1 MKLSNTEI
9 QEIHTILEKY
19 CNSKEARSMKSF
31 CQHGSVSTYEHVM
44 YVTKVCYYLNKRLG
58 LGSNVKSLVIG
69 AFLHDFYLYDWHEK
83 DGSHRWHGFSHAHT
97 ALLNA
102 STRFSLTDKE
112 KDIIAHHMWPLNL
125 TKVPRSREALLVCLV
140 DKYCSTVETLTKRS
154 AQA

>member
-69 AFLHDFYLYDWHEK
+69 AFLHDFYLYDWH
-83 DGSHRWHGFSHAHT
+83 
-97 ALLNA
+97 
-102 STRFSLTDKE
+102 DKE

-125 TKVPRSREALLVCLV
+125 TKIPRSREALLVCLV

>member
-83 DGSHRWHGFSHAHT
+83 MTAISGMDFLMHTLLFSMPAP
-97 ALLNA
+97 AFL
-102 STRFSLTDKE
+102 
-112 KDIIAHHMWPLNL
+112 
-125 TKVPRSREALLVCLV
+125 
-140 DKYCSTVETLTKRS
+140 
-154 AQA
+154 

>member
-69 AFLHDFYLYDWHEK
+69 AFFTTFIFMTGTRKMTAIGGMDFLMHTLL
-83 DGSHRWHGFSHAHT
+83 FSMPAP
-97 ALLNA
+97 AFL
-102 STRFSLTDKE
+102 
-112 KDIIAHHMWPLNL
+112 
-125 TKVPRSREALLVCLV
+125 
-140 DKYCSTVETLTKRS
+140 
-154 AQA
+154 

>member
-69 AFLHDFYLYDWHEK
+69 AFLHDFYLYDWHKNE
-83 DGSHRWHGFSHAHT
+83 SFNFHGLKHHKI
-97 ALLNA
+97 ALKNA
-102 STRFSLTDKE
+102 NKYFSLTKKE
-112 KDIIAHHMWPLNL
+112 KNIIKSHMWPLTIFSL
-125 TKVPRSREALLVCLV
+125 PLCKEAVIVCLS
-140 DKYCSTVETLTKRS
+140 DKYCALYETIFKR
-154 AQA
+154 